1 MTQIINL
8 GTTWRLGK
16 DHGHRQLQSETQF
29 FSFPVMCYESLP
41 HNRVRVM
48 LWVFAGSLVKR
59 RTGICRRCKGPDALV
74 CLATNSH

>member
-48 LWVFAGSLVKR
+48 LWVFAGSLDKR
-59 RTGICRRCKGPDALV
+59 RTGMMSEGARAQTHLDV
-74 CLATNSH
+74 CGYQ